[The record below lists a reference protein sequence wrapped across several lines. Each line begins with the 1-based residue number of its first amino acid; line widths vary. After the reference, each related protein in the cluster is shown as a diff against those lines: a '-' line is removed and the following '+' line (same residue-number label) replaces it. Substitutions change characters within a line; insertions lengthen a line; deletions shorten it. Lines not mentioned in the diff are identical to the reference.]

1 MGYSANSC
9 SEAARVVGADNM
21 ESQGSPPRGGDAR
34 GSVATGHSVRLWLGW
49 KSVLAVGDKAE
60 SGEVE
65 KGHFI
70 EVLVTE
76 LWA

>member
-1 MGYSANSC
+1 M
-9 SEAARVVGADNM
+9 
-21 ESQGSPPRGGDAR
+21 
-34 GSVATGHSVRLWLGW
+34 
-49 KSVLAVGDKAE
+49 LAVGDKAE

-76 LWA
+76 LWACPSFPHGPLLVSNLLELEWFLPLQNSTVLDLAREGD